1 MDCAKKRVK
10 VEEDKEVQIDRKNER
25 TESMDVD
32 EEMQKE
38 KKSFEAYCKSTL
50 DGVIDKILRGIW
62 LENSGKLGKWFG
74 IMKEC

>member
-50 DGVIDKILRGIW
+50 DG
-62 LENSGKLGKWFG
+62 
-74 IMKEC
+74 